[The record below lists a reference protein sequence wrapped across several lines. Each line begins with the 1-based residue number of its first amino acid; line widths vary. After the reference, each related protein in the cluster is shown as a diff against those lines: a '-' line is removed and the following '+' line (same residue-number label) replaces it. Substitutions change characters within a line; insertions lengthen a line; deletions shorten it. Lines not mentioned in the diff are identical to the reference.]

1 MTSYFIMISSI
12 LAHTILPISIV
23 LSLMLSDQMLDNKE
37 KDFSMHAPDMIENVD
52 LEHFAVNKIIPDEIR
67 EVTLK
72 ALSHFPELLDVE
84 IEFDLRKKVRGS
96 VMQAQPKVGS
106 LLFNSKSNRKYRINI
121 SRYLELDDE
130 WLPIEEVPENVLL
143 GWIGHELGHVMDYLD
158 KSRMG
163 LISFGFRYV
172 TSNAFVTEAE
182 ITADSYAV
190 AGGLGNFLVDTKNF
204 ILNND
209 RLPEEYRNKIRDLYM
224 SPGEIM
230 TLVDVEEDDD
240 DENADRE

>member
-1 MTSYFIMISSI
+1 
-12 LAHTILPISIV
+12 
-23 LSLMLSDQMLDNKE
+23 MLSDQISENNE
-37 KDFSMHAPDMIENVD
+37 KDFSPHSPDMIEKID
-52 LEHFAVNKIIPDEIR
+52 LEHFAVNKTIPDEIR
-67 EVTLK
+67 EVTLM
-72 ALSHFPELLDVE
+72 ALSHFPELLDVD
-84 IEFDLRKKVRGS
+84 IEFVLKKKIKGS

-106 LLFNSKSNRKYRINI
+106 LLFNSRDRRKYKINI

-143 GWIGHELGHVMDYLD
+143 GWIGHELGHVMDYLE
-158 KSRMG
+158 KSRLG

-172 TSNAFVTEAE
+172 TSNAFVTQAE

-190 AGGLGNFLVDTKNF
+190 AGGLGNNLVDTKNF

-230 TLVDVEEDDD
+230 TLVDVEEE
-240 DENADRE
+240 DEKAEK

>member
-1 MTSYFIMISSI
+1 MPSYFVMISNI
-12 LAHTILPISIV
+12 LAHIILPISIV
-23 LSLMLSDQMLDNKE
+23 LSAMLSDQMSDNKE
-37 KDFSMHAPDMIENVD
+37 NDFSMHSPDMIDNVD
-52 LEHFAVNKIIPDEIR
+52 LEYYAANKTIPDEIR
-67 EVTLK
+67 DVTLR
-72 ALSHFPELLDVE
+72 ALSHFPELLDVD
-84 IEFDLRKKVRGS
+84 IEFDLRSKIKGS

-106 LLFNSKSNRKYRINI
+106 LIFRSKSNRKYRINI

-130 WLPIEEVPENVLL
+130 WLPIEEVPDNVLL

-172 TSNAFVTEAE
+172 TSNAFVTQAE

-190 AGGLGNFLVDTKNF
+190 AGGLGNYLVDTKNF

-209 RLPEEYRNKIRDLYM
+209 RLPEDYRNKIRDLYM

-240 DENADRE
+240 EEEAER

>member
-1 MTSYFIMISSI
+1 MI
-12 LAHTILPISIV
+12 ATIFTHIFLPASIV
-23 LSLMLSDQMLDNKE
+23 LSLMLSDQISENNE
-37 KDFSMHAPDMIENVD
+37 KDFSPHSPDMIDKID
-52 LEHFAVNKIIPDEIR
+52 LEHFAVNKTIPDEIR
-67 EVTLK
+67 EVTLM
-72 ALSHFPELLDVE
+72 ALSHFPELLDVD
-84 IEFDLRKKVRGS
+84 IEFVLKKKIKGS

-106 LLFNSKSNRKYRINI
+106 LLFNSRDNRKYKINI

-143 GWIGHELGHVMDYLD
+143 GWIGHELGHVMDYLE
-158 KSRMG
+158 KSRLG

-172 TSNAFVTEAE
+172 TSNAFVTQAE

-190 AGGLGNFLVDTKNF
+190 AGGLGNNLVDTKNF

-230 TLVDVEEDDD
+230 TLVDVEEE
-240 DENADRE
+240 DEKAEK

>member
-1 MTSYFIMISSI
+1 
-12 LAHTILPISIV
+12 
-23 LSLMLSDQMLDNKE
+23 MLSDQISENNE
-37 KDFSMHAPDMIENVD
+37 KDFSPHSPDMIEKID
-52 LEHFAVNKIIPDEIR
+52 LDHFAVNKTIPDEIR
-67 EVTLK
+67 EVTLM
-72 ALSHFPELLDVE
+72 ALSHFPELLDVD
-84 IEFDLRKKVRGS
+84 IEFVLKKKIKGS

-106 LLFNSKSNRKYRINI
+106 LLFNSRDNRKYKINI

-143 GWIGHELGHVMDYLD
+143 GWIGHELGHVMDYLE
-158 KSRMG
+158 KSRLG

-172 TSNAFVTEAE
+172 TSNAFVTQAE

-190 AGGLGNFLVDTKNF
+190 AGGLGNNLVDTKNF

-230 TLVDVEEDDD
+230 TLVDVEEE
-240 DENADRE
+240 DEKAEK

>member
-1 MTSYFIMISSI
+1 
-12 LAHTILPISIV
+12 
-23 LSLMLSDQMLDNKE
+23 MLSDQISEKKE
-37 KDFSMHAPDMIENVD
+37 KDFSPHSPHMIEKVD
-52 LEHFAVNKIIPDEIR
+52 LEDFAVNKSIPDEIR
-67 EVTLK
+67 EVTLL
-72 ALSHFPELLDVE
+72 ALSHFPELLEVD
-84 IEFDLRKKVRGS
+84 IEFVLKNKIRGS

-106 LLFNSKSNRKYRINI
+106 LLFNSRDNRKYKINI

-143 GWIGHELGHVMDYLD
+143 GWIGHELGHVMDYLE
-158 KSRMG
+158 KSRLG

-172 TSNAFVTEAE
+172 TSNAFVTQAE

-190 AGGLGNFLVDTKNF
+190 AGGLGNNLVDTKNF

-240 DENADRE
+240 EEAEK

>member
-1 MTSYFIMISSI
+1 MPSYFVMISNI
-12 LAHTILPISIV
+12 LAHIILPISIV
-23 LSLMLSDQMLDNKE
+23 LSAMLSDQMSDNKE
-37 KDFSMHAPDMIENVD
+37 NDFSMHSPDMIDNVD
-52 LEHFAVNKIIPDEIR
+52 LEYYAANKTIPDEIR
-67 EVTLK
+67 DVTLR
-72 ALSHFPELLDVE
+72 ALSHFPELLEVD
-84 IEFDLRKKVRGS
+84 IEFDLRSKIKGS

-106 LLFNSKSNRKYRINI
+106 LIFRSKSNRKYRINI

-130 WLPIEEVPENVLL
+130 WLPIEEVPDNVLL

-172 TSNAFVTEAE
+172 TSNAFVTQAE

-190 AGGLGNFLVDTKNF
+190 AGGLGNYLVDTKNF

-209 RLPEEYRNKIRDLYM
+209 RLPEDYRNKIRDLYM

-240 DENADRE
+240 EEEAER

>member
-1 MTSYFIMISSI
+1 MI
-12 LAHTILPISIV
+12 ATIFTHIFLPASIV
-23 LSLMLSDQMLDNKE
+23 LSLMLSDQISENNE
-37 KDFSMHAPDMIENVD
+37 KDFSPHSPDMIEKID
-52 LEHFAVNKIIPDEIR
+52 LEHFAVNKTIPDEIR
-67 EVTLK
+67 EVTLM
-72 ALSHFPELLDVE
+72 ALSHFPELLDVD
-84 IEFDLRKKVRGS
+84 IEFVLKKKIKGS

-106 LLFNSKSNRKYRINI
+106 LLFNSRDNRKYKINI

-143 GWIGHELGHVMDYLD
+143 GWIGHELGHVMDYLE
-158 KSRMG
+158 KSRLG

-172 TSNAFVTEAE
+172 TSNAFVTQAE

-190 AGGLGNFLVDTKNF
+190 AGGLGNNLVDTKNF

-230 TLVDVEEDDD
+230 TLVDVEEE
-240 DENADRE
+240 DEKAEK